1 MWFDRWFSS
10 LTIVA
15 FDGTV
20 TVTRMAS
27 DFELA
32 HRVGDVILD
41 GTGATW
47 MIEEITAESRCFVVS
62 EVDDGLPYALEPLA
76 A

>member
-1 MWFDRWFSS
+1 MVSEC
-10 LTIVA
+10 LTIVV
-15 FDGTV
+15 FDRAV

-32 HRVGDVILD
+32 HRVGEVIPD
-41 GTGATW
+41 GAGGAW
-47 MIEEITAESRCFVVS
+47 MIEEITAESRCLVVS
-62 EVDDGLPYALEPLA
+62 EFDDRHPYALELLA

>member
-1 MWFDRWFSS
+1 
-10 LTIVA
+10 VA
-15 FDGTV
+15 SDGTV
-20 TVTRMAS
+20 TVTRLAS

-32 HRVGDVILD
+32 HRVGDVIRD

-47 MIEEITAESRCFVVS
+47 MIEEITAESRCLVVS
-62 EVDDGLPYALEPLA
+62 EFDEGRPYVVELLA